1 MQYTEK
7 MYQPG
12 TWGGHMELEALSVIL
27 KRRFCIFHESQEII
41 NIGNQTNQDS
51 SPIYLAYDRS
61 QLHYS
66 SLRKISNSKEENP
79 PQGSNSN
86 LGGKR
91 NYEAFKNGY
100 GFQENQ
106 DSLEYEKY
114 GKEKKVKVT
123 KKSRDEPKK
132 FEDQKEEKQ
141 KEIIFKEMFTKE
153 GEEFIEWCLNAQI
166 LKKPSYCKLCRSKKG
181 KINTF
186 RLIRLEEYL
195 DKYVWRCKDKDC
207 RSKLC
212 IRTNNKLLTTF
223 CNVEL
228 KILLIYVFMHYCYLV
243 PPSTS
248 NQTLGI
254 CLKTL
259 KKMSDFLTE
268 RVVMDQQLDEI
279 FRGKFGGK
287 GKTVEIDESCFF
299 AEKLTKEE
307 FSSKF
312 GVWCR

>member
-1 MQYTEK
+1 
-7 MYQPG
+7 
-12 TWGGHMELEALSVIL
+12 
-27 KRRFCIFHESQEII
+27 
-41 NIGNQTNQDS
+41 
-51 SPIYLAYDRS
+51 
-61 QLHYS
+61 
-66 SLRKISNSKEENP
+66 
-79 PQGSNSN
+79 
-86 LGGKR
+86 
-91 NYEAFKNGY
+91 
-100 GFQENQ
+100 
-106 DSLEYEKY
+106 
-114 GKEKKVKVT
+114 
-123 KKSRDEPKK
+123 
-132 FEDQKEEKQ
+132 
-141 KEIIFKEMFTKE
+141 MFTKE

-299 AEKLTKEE
+299 RRKANKGRVLKQIWG
-307 FSSKF
+307 F
-312 GVWCR
+312 GVVERDSGRLFVQIVEKRTAKELVPIITKWISKDCLYIISDEWKSYNILNL